1 LKIGAILRALIL
13 KGKPAMPRS
22 SFQHGSVIK
31 VQQKAGAIWRYRY
44 RDGAAQRSEFLGT
57 LAQLPTKAA
66 AEKTASAMLAL
77 INGPRSECITIAN
90 LIDRFL
96 NEAMPTRPATAHSY
110 QSILK
115 RVRSDW
121 GDTRIDQFISNIMAV
136 QNWLESLT
144 VIGRHPKPGRQALVS
159 PMYRGQVRNVLHMLF
174 EQAMLWQVVAIDR
187 NPISLLKAKDAS
199 KRTKDLTILTL
210 EQYQALLA
218 DPQLPLLVKTLIQV
232 CAGLGLRISE
242 ALGLRWDDLNFDE
255 GELRIRRSVVN
266 GVAGETKTKG
276 SAAKLP
282 LHPEIIGVLRSWRVA
297 EAVVGGWVF
306 GSERNGK
313 PWDRDHLR
321 DTYLKPAGERAGCPE
336 IGWHSLRHSYRANLR
351 ESNVPIETQKSLM
364 RHSRIATTMDTY
376 GGSGNVDSLR
386 PANSKVVEML
396 HRRSA

>member
-1 LKIGAILRALIL
+1 MR
-13 KGKPAMPRS
+13 
-22 SFQHGSVIK
+22 F
-31 VQQKAGAIWRYRY
+31 
-44 RDGAAQRSEFLGT
+44 RDSKAQRSEYLGT
-57 LAQLPTKAA
+57 VRELPTKAA
-66 AEKTASAMLAL
+66 AEKAAAALLSL

-115 RVRSDW
+115 RVRNDW

-144 VIGRHPKPGRQALVS
+144 VIGRHPKPGRQAPVS

-174 EQAMLWQVVAIDR
+174 EKAQLWQVVAIER

-218 DPQLPLLVKTLIQV
+218 DPELPLLVKTLIQV

-242 ALGLRWDDLNFDE
+242 ALGLRWEDLNFDE

-306 GSERNGK
+306 GSERTGR
-313 PWDRDHLR
+313 PYDRDNLR
-321 DTYLKPAGERAGCPE
+321 SGYLTPAGRR
-336 IGWHSLRHSYRANLR
+336 IGIEHLGFHCFRHSYRAMLRTTGASIEDQKNL
-351 ESNVPIETQKSLM
+351 L

-376 GGSGNVDSLR
+376 GGKSSVEELRSGNAAVIDILTR
-386 PANSKVVEML
+386 KMA
-396 HRRSA
+396 